1 MLVKKGAEANLY
13 LEEWYNLKVIKKV
26 RIPKSY
32 RLHQIDYEIR
42 RSRTVHEAQIMSD
55 AKRAGV
61 PTPIIYLIDVKR
73 TTLVMEYV
81 DGPRVKERLNQLPS
95 QDRKVLCRRIGGLI
109 GQLHRKGIIH
119 GDLTTS
125 NMILGQNDKIFFID
139 FGLAEYSVEVEK
151 RGVDLHLMKR
161 ALESTHYPHAKECF
175 TSIITGYASV
185 VTKKNAEE
193 VVKRVREIAQ
203 RGRYSGT

>member
-1 MLVKKGAEANLY
+1 MLVRKGAEANLY
-13 LEEWYNLKVIKKV
+13 LEEWYGLKVIKKV
-26 RIPKSY
+26 RVPKSY
-32 RLHQIDYEIR
+32 RLRQIDYKIR

-73 TTLVMEYV
+73 TSIVMEYV
-81 DGPRVKERLNQLPS
+81 EGPRVKEILNIIPRQE
-95 QDRKVLCRRIGGLI
+95 RKILCRRIGGLI
-109 GQLHRKGIIH
+109 GQLHGKGIIH

-125 NMILGQNDKIFFID
+125 NMILGQNEKIFFID
-139 FGLAEYSVEVEK
+139 FGLAEYSAEVEK

-161 ALESTHYPHAKECF
+161 ALESTHYPHAKECYA
-175 TSIITGYASV
+175 SIIAGYTV
-185 VTKKNAEE
+185 KVTSKNAEE